1 MRIIPQPDI
10 QEIDS
15 LMTCGVTYTDVNDM
29 ITYTNYEPIRIIT
42 IESAWIGYFL
52 LQSFDRKIKFGKLIC
67 GNLLLYENKKFFG
80 GILIVFT

>member
-42 IESAWIGYFL
+42 IESA
-52 LQSFDRKIKFGKLIC
+52 
-67 GNLLLYENKKFFG
+67 
-80 GILIVFT
+80 